1 MKRSL
6 IAASALLA
14 ALSGCAQDDLL
25 RTEGLTLT
33 VGDSIA
39 KNSALQI
46 IDPWPAGVED
56 TDLVVP
62 ADRGGTQPSPSPAP
76 PPTTPATP

>member
-33 VGDSIA
+33 AGDSIA
-39 KNSALQI
+39 KN
-46 IDPWPAGVED
+46 
-56 TDLVVP
+56 
-62 ADRGGTQPSPSPAP
+62 
-76 PPTTPATP
+76 